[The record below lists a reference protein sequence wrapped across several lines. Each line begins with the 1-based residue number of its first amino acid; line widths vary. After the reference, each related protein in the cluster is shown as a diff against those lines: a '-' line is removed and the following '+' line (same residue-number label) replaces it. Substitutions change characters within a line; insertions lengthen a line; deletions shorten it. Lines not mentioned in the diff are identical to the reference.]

1 MKSLSEIAGAQAR
14 LFMICGVSF
23 LSLSLS
29 GCLYEEGNIT
39 TSRIQIEESVYHDD
53 RAIADFDQAYAD
65 ALAQHFYKSG
75 SGDLNV
81 KVTYDPHSR
90 GNTAMRAGENAAR
103 VAKMLRS
110 AGVRDVR
117 AEILPIKNQGE
128 ESRVLFDFLAHTAHA
143 PAGCDDIPGIKGDGL
158 EYNPDYKLGCSSQT
172 LLARQISRPADLNGR
187 TLSPGQTT
195 DGRAAANI
203 VDVYR
208 SGAPNE
214 PLEGE
219 TASEK

>member
-1 MKSLSEIAGAQAR
+1 MKTLSEITRVPSR

-65 ALAQHFYKSG
+65 ALAQHFYKTG

-81 KVTYDPHSR
+81 KVTYDPHAR
-90 GNTAMRAGENAAR
+90 GNTAMRAGENAAK
-103 VAKMLRS
+103 VARMLRS

-128 ESRVLFDFLAHTAHA
+128 ESRILVDFIAHSAHP
-143 PAGCDDIPGIKGDGL
+143 PAGCGDIPGLGHGL
-158 EYNPDYKLGCSSQT
+158 EYDGEYKFGCSSQT
-172 LLARQISRPADLNGR
+172 LLARQISRPADLKGR
-187 TLSPGQTT
+187 TLSQGQTT

-208 SGAPNE
+208 SGMPNE
-214 PLEGE
+214 PLDGE